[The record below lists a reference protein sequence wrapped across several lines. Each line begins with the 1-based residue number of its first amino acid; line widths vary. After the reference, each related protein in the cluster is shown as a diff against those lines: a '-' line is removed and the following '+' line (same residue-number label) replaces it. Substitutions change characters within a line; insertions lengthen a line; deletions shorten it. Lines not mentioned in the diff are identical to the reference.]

1 MKKLICLLLALCL
14 LLSFAACSKSTDSGK
29 QEAQAPAAGTESSG
43 TETKDESN
51 TSGEYHIA
59 LIAPMTGNEA
69 QYGEMQRV
77 GAQIA
82 VDQVNEEGGING
94 QTVVLDVFDD
104 QNNTTQAATVAQMII
119 DDSRF
124 DAAIG
129 TYSSSNALAMA
140 PLFDEAKMPFF
151 CSVSSD
157 GRIATEY
164 TYTFQQNIAANYV
177 WPIMADNAVQKLGG
191 KKIALVALN
200 NDAGEFFTN
209 YATEE
214 FEKLSADGSCELVA
228 SITYNEGEVSDFTP
242 IVTQLKDAD
251 PDLVMIN
258 VQYQD
263 MAAILRQSDQLGFT
277 PKWYCVE
284 SLINDAFI
292 ELAGEYAVGLYCHC
306 TYFIDDPSEGC
317 VWLNQRCNE
326 VGNMNANLFSRMSY
340 EGTMQILT
348 CAKNGAAG
356 DRQKMY
362 EALCSIGT
370 WEGKTGTFAWTDTR
384 QCICSVSIV
393 ELGADKAWHLLE
405 D

>member
-1 MKKLICLLLALCL
+1 M
-14 LLSFAACSKSTDSGK
+14 LLSFTACSGK
-29 QEAQAPAAGTESSG
+29 EATESKTPDPSSPAAATTPAATAE
-43 TETKDESN
+43 D
-51 TSGEYHIA
+51 YHLA

-69 QYGEMQRV
+69 QYGEMQKT

-82 VDQVNEEGGING
+82 VDEINEAGGING
-94 QTVVLDVFDD
+94 RKVVLDVFDD

-119 DDSRF
+119 DDGKY

-164 TYTFQQNIAANYV
+164 TYTFQQGIAADFV
-177 WPIMADNAVQKLGG
+177 WPIMADNAVKVLGG
-191 KKIALVALN
+191 NKVALVALN
-200 NDAGEFFTN
+200 NDAGEFFTS
-209 YATEE
+209 YATDE
-214 FEKLSADGSCELVA
+214 FNELATDGSCELVA

-242 IVTQLKDAD
+242 IIAQLKDAN

-263 MAAILRQSDQLGFT
+263 MAAILRQADQLGFHPT
-277 PKWYCVE
+277 WYCVE

-292 ELAGEYAVGLYCHC
+292 ELAGDYAVGLNCHC
-306 TYFIDDPSEGC
+306 TYYIDNPDEGC

-362 EALCSIGT
+362 EALLNLGT
-370 WEGKTGTFAWTDTR
+370 WEGRTGNFEWTESR
-384 QCICSVSIV
+384 QCVFDVCIV
-393 ELGADKAWHLLE
+393 QLDENKTWQLL
-405 D
+405 

>member
-1 MKKLICLLLALCL
+1 MKRFISMLLAVCLLLCMT
-14 LLSFAACSKSTDSGK
+14 ACGK
-29 QEAQAPAAGTESSG
+29 TSAPAAPAGNAAPTDAGTAE
-43 TETKDESN
+43 D
-51 TSGEYHIA
+51 YHIA

-69 QYGEMQRV
+69 QYGQMQKV

-82 VDQVNEEGGING
+82 INEVNEAGGVNG
-94 QTVVLDVFDD
+94 RKVVLDVFDD

-119 DDSRF
+119 DDSRY
-124 DAAIG
+124 DAVIG

-164 TYTFQQNIAANYV
+164 TYTFQQGIAANYV

-191 KKIALVALN
+191 KRIALVALN
-200 NDAGEFFTN
+200 NDAGEFFTS

-214 FEKLSADGSCELVA
+214 FEKLSKDGSCELVA
-228 SITYNEGEVSDFTP
+228 SVTYNEGEVSDFTP
-242 IVTQLKDAD
+242 IITQLKDAN

-263 MAAILRQSDQLGFT
+263 MAAILRQSDQLGFKPT
-277 PKWYCVE
+277 WYCVE

-292 ELAGEYAVGLYCHC
+292 ELAGEYAEGLYCHC
-306 TYFIDDPSEGC
+306 TYYIDNPDEGC
-317 VWLNQRCNE
+317 VWLNQQCQA
-326 VGNMNANLFSRMSY
+326 VGSMNANLFSRMSY
-340 EGTMQILT
+340 EGVMQILN

-356 DRQKMY
+356 DRQAMY
-362 EALCSIGT
+362 EALCNIGT
-370 WEGKTGTFAWTDTR
+370 WEGKTGTFKWTDTR
-384 QCICSVSIV
+384 QCVISVDIV
-393 ELGADKAWHLLE
+393 QLDGNKTWQLLK
-405 D
+405 

>member
-1 MKKLICLLLALCL
+1 MEVNMKKLNCMIITLGMLFVL
-14 LLSFAACSKSTDSGK
+14 AACANQS
-29 QEAQAPAAGTESSG
+29 APSASPADSSG
-43 TETKDESN
+43 ETQND
-51 TSGEYHIA
+51 YHLA

-69 QYGEMQRV
+69 QYGEMQKT

-82 VDQVNEEGGING
+82 VDEINEAGGING
-94 QTVVLDVFDD
+94 RKVVLDVFDD

-119 DDSRF
+119 DDQKY

-140 PLFDEAKMPFF
+140 PLFDEAKTPFF

-177 WPIMADNAVQKLGG
+177 WPIMADNAVKVLGG
-191 KKIALVALN
+191 RKVALVALN
-200 NDAGEFFTN
+200 NDAGEFFTT
-209 YATEE
+209 YASEE
-214 FEKLSADGSCELVA
+214 FDELSKDSSCELVA

-242 IVTQLKDAD
+242 IIAQLKDAN

-263 MAAILRQSDQLGFT
+263 MAAILRQADQLGFKPT
-277 PKWYCVE
+277 WYCVE

-292 ELAGEYAVGLYCHC
+292 ELAGDYAVGLYCHC
-306 TYFIDDPSEGC
+306 TYYIDNPDEGC

-362 EALCSIGT
+362 GALCSLGT
-370 WEGKTGTFAWTDTR
+370 WEGKTGSFEWTDAR
-384 QCICSVSIV
+384 QCICSVNIV
-393 ELGADKAWHLLE
+393 QLDSNKTWQLVPQ
-405 D
+405 